1 MVDAIAPIKRVR
13 AAQVVQIFGGMGSP
27 SVQSH
32 AQHLVTRMAQLTGA
46 EPKFLPAP
54 AVAGSPESR
63 RILIDDPFVRET
75 MQRFADVTLAL
86 VGIGS
91 MTPSKMLANSGNAFT
106 REELTELT
114 DLGAVGDMS
123 LRFFDAKGAPVITP
137 LNERVIGMTLDEIK
151 ASRRVVAV
159 AGGPR
164 KVAAIRGAM
173 LGGYIDVLITDH
185 FTAERLLAE
194 AAPGNSKGKT

>member
-1 MVDAIAPIKRVR
+1 
-13 AAQVVQIFGGMGSP
+13 
-27 SVQSH
+27 
-32 AQHLVTRMAQLTGA
+32 
-46 EPKFLPAP
+46 
-54 AVAGSPESR
+54 VAGSPESR

>member
-1 MVDAIAPIKRVR
+1 MLERNGFELTVAPRIGQCRVRENFDAIA
-13 AAQVVQIFGGMGSP
+13 
-27 SVQSH
+27 
-32 AQHLVTRMAQLTGA
+32 A
-46 EPKFLPAP
+46 ENFLDLH
-54 AVAGSPESR
+54 R
-63 RILIDDPFVRET
+63 
-75 MQRFADVTLAL
+75 
-86 VGIGS
+86 GIGIE
-91 MTPSKMLANSGNAFT
+91 LAQEVLAALEEHDADAKA